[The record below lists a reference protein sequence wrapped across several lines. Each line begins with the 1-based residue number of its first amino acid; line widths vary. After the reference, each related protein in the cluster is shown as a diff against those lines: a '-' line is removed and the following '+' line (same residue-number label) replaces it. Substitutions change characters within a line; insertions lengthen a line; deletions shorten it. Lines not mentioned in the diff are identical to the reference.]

1 MTDQSELKISVIN
14 LLSKL
19 LRSGL
24 TLKTYPITLGNTS
37 RQQGWFG
44 TREMMGM
51 AKAVVVDVVALID
64 ELVEVRKSKA
74 ELATRESAIRKS
86 VLDAT
91 GNVAVEIADE
101 FGVIVA
107 EVVESVRRSV
117 NDWDEFEVAY
127 PEAYEALV
135 KFTDVLTLNTPKK

>member
-1 MTDQSELKISVIN
+1 
-14 LLSKL
+14 
-19 LRSGL
+19 
-24 TLKTYPITLGNTS
+24 
-37 RQQGWFG
+37 
-44 TREMMGM
+44 M

-74 ELATRESAIRKS
+74 ELSARESVIRKS

-91 GNVAVEIADE
+91 GNSAVEIADE
-101 FGVIVA
+101 AGVIIA
-107 EVVESVRRSV
+107 EVIESVRRSV

-135 KFTDVLTLNTPKK
+135 KFTDVLTLNTLKK